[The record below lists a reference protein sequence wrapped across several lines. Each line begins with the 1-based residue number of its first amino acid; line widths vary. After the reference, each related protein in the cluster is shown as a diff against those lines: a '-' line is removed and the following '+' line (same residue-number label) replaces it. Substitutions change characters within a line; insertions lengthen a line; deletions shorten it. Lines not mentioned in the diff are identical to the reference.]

1 MRSISLPYE
10 RADTSPQQR
19 ATDPEQGNGFGAGIL
34 TEVGADGIRE
44 DAPEHADAQPDSA
57 TDERSLFGAPGARH
71 GRREGRLGRQRRA
84 PKQHG
89 GRVGRR
95 SERFET

>member
-57 TDERSLFGAPGARH
+57 TERAVRNVTAALAETVWRDRCDAGLW
-71 GRREGRLGRQRRA
+71 RRR
-84 PKQHG
+84 
-89 GRVGRR
+89 
-95 SERFET
+95 